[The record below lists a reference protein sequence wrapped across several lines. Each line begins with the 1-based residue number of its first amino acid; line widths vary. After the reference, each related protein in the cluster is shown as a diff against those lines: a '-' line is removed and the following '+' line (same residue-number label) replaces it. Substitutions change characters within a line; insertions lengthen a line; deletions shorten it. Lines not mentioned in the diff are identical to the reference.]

1 MNSRSKLRIKPTLKL
16 SVKPTPALAL
26 SRLKRL
32 VINVEPSVKVTSR
45 NAAVCTVMSRWRV
58 SQTP

>member
-26 SRLKRL
+26 SRR
-32 VINVEPSVKVTSR
+32 SG
-45 NAAVCTVMSRWRV
+45 W
-58 SQTP
+58 